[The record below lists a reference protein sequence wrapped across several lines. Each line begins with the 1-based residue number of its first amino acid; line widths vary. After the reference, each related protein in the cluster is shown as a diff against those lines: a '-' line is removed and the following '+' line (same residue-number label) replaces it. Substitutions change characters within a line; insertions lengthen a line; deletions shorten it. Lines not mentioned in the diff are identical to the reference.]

1 MWMQPKKTK
10 FSKQSWNKKNKAEVL
25 CSLISLCYKV
35 TIIKRILYWHKSRHI
50 YKWKRIG
57 SPEINIYGQLI
68 CDKRGKNI
76 QWRKIVSSISGIG
89 KTGQL
94 LIKKKIILH
103 TTYKIKLKDLN
114 VRQDIITFIEQY
126 ISCNTLS

>member
-1 MWMQPKKTK
+1 MWMQLKKPK
-10 FSKQSWNKKNKAEVL
+10 FSKQSWNKKSKAEVL
-25 CSLISLCYKV
+25 CSLISLCYKA

-50 YKWKRIG
+50 HKWKRIG

-68 CDKRGKNI
+68 CDKRGKTI

-94 LIKKKIILH
+94 LIKKKDHSPHHI
-103 TTYKIKLKDLN
+103 
-114 VRQDIITFIEQY
+114 QD
-126 ISCNTLS
+126 